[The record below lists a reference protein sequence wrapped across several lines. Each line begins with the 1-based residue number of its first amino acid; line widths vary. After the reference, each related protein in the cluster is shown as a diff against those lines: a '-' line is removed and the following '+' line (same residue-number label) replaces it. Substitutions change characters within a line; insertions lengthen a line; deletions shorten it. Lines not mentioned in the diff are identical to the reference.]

1 MPQEPAAR
9 ALVRAPVRRRDI
21 TRTADRRQ
29 TFNDSAVLQA
39 VLDHGPVARSTIARL
54 VGLSPAAV
62 TRLSAEL
69 VTAGLLRESPA
80 APLPPSAPKAAGRPH
95 VPVEID
101 TSRRVACGLH
111 IALRHSTL
119 ALLDLRGHVI
129 AEERVPHMDTSPEQV
144 LSRAARRIPEFLA
157 QHAAGRA
164 PAGIGVASGGWVD
177 RADGVIVEHP
187 PLGWRGVQVR
197 RVLADAAGLPVHVD
211 NHARAL
217 TRAEQLFG
225 DARARASVV
234 HLFVGNMIDAA
245 FATGGR
251 IHHGPQSAAGSVAH
265 LPLAGRT
272 ERCGCGRRGCLQ
284 AVAASYE
291 LGARAARAGI
301 TPGPSFDALIAAA
314 RRGDRRAVALF
325 RERARLVGAAAAL
338 LLDVL
343 NPELLVVAEQGVMHV
358 PGCMETLRAEVS
370 ERARQ
375 RPGPGAD
382 PGHSIIA
389 TSFGRHAL
397 QVAAGTVILDAVYAN
412 PLHGWPAP

>member
-1 MPQEPAAR
+1 MPQESLA
-9 ALVRAPVRRRDI
+9 RAPVRRRDI
-21 TRTADRRQ
+21 SRTADHRQ
-29 TFNDSAVLQA
+29 TSNDSAVLQA

-62 TRLSAEL
+62 TRLSTEL

-80 APLPPSAPKAAGRPH
+80 AGGPKGVGAPKAVGRPH

-101 TSRRVACGLH
+101 TSRKVACGVH

-129 AEERVPHMDTSPEQV
+129 AQERMPHLDADPRRVILRTAS
-144 LSRAARRIPEFLA
+144 RIPEFLA

-164 PAGIGVASGGWVD
+164 PVGVGVAAGGWVD
-177 RADGVIVEHP
+177 RADGVIVEHA

-197 RVLADAAGLPVHVD
+197 QLLADATGLPVRVD

-217 TRAEQLFG
+217 ARAEQLFG
-225 DARARASVV
+225 DARARTSVV

-265 LPLAGRT
+265 LPVAGRT
-272 ERCGCGRRGCLQ
+272 ERCACGRSGCLQ

-291 LGARAARAGI
+291 LGVRAARAGI
-301 TPGPSFDALIAAA
+301 TPDPAFGALIAAA
-314 RRGDRRAVALF
+314 QRDDRRAVALF
-325 RERARLVGAAAAL
+325 HERARLVGAAAAL

-343 NPELLVVAEQGVMHV
+343 NPELLVVTEQGVMHL

-370 ERARQ
+370 ERSR
-375 RPGPGAD
+375 RRSGLGAD
-382 PGHSIIA
+382 PGRSIIA
-389 TSFGRHAL
+389 TSFGSLAL
-397 QVAAGTVILDAVYAN
+397 EVAAGTVILDAVYAN
-412 PLHGWPAP
+412 PLRR